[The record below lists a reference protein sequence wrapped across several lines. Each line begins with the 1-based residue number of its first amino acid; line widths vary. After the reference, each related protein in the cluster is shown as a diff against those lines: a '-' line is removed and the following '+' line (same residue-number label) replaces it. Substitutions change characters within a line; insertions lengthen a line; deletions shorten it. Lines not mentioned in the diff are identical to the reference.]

1 MAGSQL
7 DDADNITEGERL
19 GIEDTSIVDE
29 FEEDEI
35 SLEALEERLAEEE
48 REAEFDE
55 DGPVDT
61 QHGDGTAYYPLKA
74 QQQGLVYIPP
84 DDPPILPSDD
94 PQGIEIAAGFA
105 KESQFEDPRGEY
117 VPERLAGGDWDLQAR
132 IESVLHK
139 SSLTNQMS
147 DVRVQV
153 EDGIAYLS
161 GKVETL
167 DDIDVVCSVV
177 QEIDGVVDV
186 EEELI
191 VTSL

>member
-1 MAGSQL
+1 MPNPQLEDL
-7 DDADNITEGERL
+7 DDLRAGER
-19 GIEDTSIVDE
+19 IEADDTGRADGFPGE
-29 FEEDEI
+29 EI
-35 SLEALEERLAEEE
+35 SLEELEEELQAHA
-48 REAEFDE
+48 REAEFEE

-94 PQGIEIAAGFA
+94 LQGIEIAAGFG
-105 KESQFEDPRGEY
+105 KEVMYDDPRAEDT
-117 VPERLAGGDWDLQAR
+117 PDRLAGSNWDLQAR
-132 IESVLHK
+132 IETVLRK
-139 SSLTNQMS
+139 SSLTNQMNG
-147 DVRVQV
+147 VKVAV
-153 EDGIAYLS
+153 EDGTVYLS
-161 GKVETL
+161 GEVETL

-177 QEIDGVVDV
+177 QEIDGVADI

>member
-29 FEEDEI
+29 FEGDEI

-139 SSLTNQMS
+139 SSLTNQMG

-153 EDGIAYLS
+153 ADGIAYLS

>member
-7 DDADNITEGERL
+7 DDADNLTEGERL
-19 GIEDTSIVDE
+19 GIEDTEILDE
-29 FEEDEI
+29 FTEDEI
-35 SLEALEERLAEEE
+35 SYEELEEQLDEEE
-48 REAEFDE
+48 RAAEFEE

-74 QQQGLVYIPP
+74 QQQGLVYDPP

-94 PQGIEIAAGFA
+94 PEGIEIAAGFA
-105 KESQFEDPRGEY
+105 KETQFEDPRGEST
-117 VPERLAGGDWDLQAR
+117 PKRLAGGDWDLQAR
-132 IESVLHK
+132 IAAVLHK
-139 SSLTNQMS
+139 SSLTSQMT
-147 DVRVQV
+147 DVQV
-153 EDGIAYLS
+153 EVQDGIAYLS

-177 QEIDGVVDV
+177 EQVEGVVEV

>member
-19 GIEDTSIVDE
+19 GIEDTSVIDE
-29 FEEDEI
+29 FDEEEI

-74 QQQGLVYIPP
+74 QQQGLVYVPP

-105 KESQFEDPRGEY
+105 KESQFEDPRAED

-139 SSLTNQMS
+139 SSLTNQMTE
-147 DVRVQV
+147 VQVEV
-153 EDGIAYLS
+153 EDGIVYLS

-167 DDIDVVCSVV
+167 DDIDVVCAVV
-177 QEIDGVVDV
+177 QQIDGVVDV

>member
-7 DDADNITEGERL
+7 DDANNVTEGERIGL
-19 GIEDTSIVDE
+19 EDTSILDE
-29 FEEDEI
+29 FEGDEI
-35 SLEALEERLAEEE
+35 SFEAIEERMAELE

-84 DDPPILPSDD
+84 DDPPILPSDH
-94 PQGIEIAAGFA
+94 PEGIEIATGFA
-105 KESQFEDPRGEY
+105 KEAQFEDPRGEY

-132 IESVLHK
+132 VEAVLRK
-139 SSLTNQMS
+139 SSLTNQMT

-153 EDGIAYLS
+153 EDGIVYLS
-161 GKVETL
+161 GRVETL

-177 QEIDGVVDV
+177 QQIEGVDDV

>member
-1 MAGSQL
+1 MTGSQL
-7 DDADNITEGERL
+7 DDAANITEGERL
-19 GIEDTSIVDE
+19 GIEDTSVIDE
-29 FEEDEI
+29 FDEEEI

-61 QHGDGTAYYPLKA
+61 QHGDGTAYYPLEA
-74 QQQGLVYIPP
+74 QQQGLVYVPP

-105 KESQFEDPRGEY
+105 KESQFEDPRGED
-117 VPERLAGGDWDLQAR
+117 VPERLVGGDWDLQAR

-139 SSLTNQMS
+139 SSLTNQMTE
-147 DVRVQV
+147 VQVEV
-153 EDGIAYLS
+153 EDGIVYLS
-161 GKVETL
+161 GKVDTL
-167 DDIDVVCSVV
+167 DDIDVVCSVI
-177 QEIDGVVDV
+177 QQIDGVVDV

>member
-1 MAGSQL
+1 MASSQL

-19 GIEDTSIVDE
+19 GVDDTSIIDK
-29 FEEDEI
+29 FEEEEI
-35 SLEALEERLAEEE
+35 SLEELEEKLAEEE

-61 QHGDGTAYYPLKA
+61 QHGDGTAYYPLKS
-74 QQQGLVYIPP
+74 QQQGLVYDPP

-94 PQGIEIAAGFA
+94 PQGIEIATGFA
-105 KESQFEDPRGEY
+105 KESQLEDPRSEY
-117 VPERLAGGDWDLQAR
+117 VPERLAGGDWDLQGR
-132 IESVLHK
+132 IKSVLHK
-139 SSLTNQMS
+139 SSLTNQMTGIQ
-147 DVRVQV
+147 VQV
-153 EDGIAYLS
+153 QDGIAYLS

-177 QEIDGVVDV
+177 QQIEGVVDV

>member
-7 DDADNITEGERL
+7 DDANNITEGERL
-19 GIEDTSIVDE
+19 GLEDTTILDE
-29 FEEDEI
+29 FEEEEI

-74 QQQGLVYIPP
+74 QQQGLVYVPP

-132 IESVLHK
+132 IEAVLHK
-139 SSLTNQMS
+139 SSMTNQMT

-153 EDGIAYLS
+153 EDGVAYLS

-177 QEIDGVVDV
+177 QQIEGVVDV

>member
-7 DDADNITEGERL
+7 DDASNLTDGERL
-19 GIEDTSIVDE
+19 GLEDTTILDE
-29 FEEDEI
+29 FEGDEI
-35 SLEALEERLAEEE
+35 SFEAIEERLAEVE

-94 PQGIEIAAGFA
+94 PQQIQIAAGFA
-105 KESQFEDPRGEY
+105 KEAQFEDPRGEY
-117 VPERLAGGDWDLQAR
+117 VPERLAGGDWDLQGR
-132 IESVLHK
+132 VESVLRK

-147 DVRVQV
+147 DVRVKV
-153 EDGIAYLS
+153 EDGIVYLS
-161 GKVETL
+161 GEVDTL
-167 DDIDVVCSVV
+167 DDIDVVCSVI
-177 QEIDGVVDV
+177 QQIEGVEDV

>member
-1 MAGSQL
+1 MPNPQLEDL
-7 DDADNITEGERL
+7 DDLRAGARIEA
-19 GIEDTSIVDE
+19 EDTGRPDGFAGE
-29 FEEDEI
+29 EI
-35 SLEALEERLAEEE
+35 SLEELEEELQAQT

-84 DDPPILPSDD
+84 DEPPVLPSDN
-94 PQGIEIAAGFA
+94 PQGIEIAAGFG
-105 KESQFEDPRGEY
+105 KDLVFDDPRGEDT
-117 VPERLAGGDWDLQAR
+117 PDRLAGADWDLQAR
-132 IESVLHK
+132 IEAVLRK
-139 SSLTNQMS
+139 SSLTNQMT
-147 DVRVQV
+147 DIKVAV
-153 EDGIAYLS
+153 EDGIVYLS
-161 GKVETL
+161 GEVETL

-177 QEIDGVVDV
+177 QAIDGVEDV

>member
-19 GIEDTSIVDE
+19 GIEDTEILDE
-29 FEEDEI
+29 FAGDEI
-35 SLEALEERLAEEE
+35 SYEALEEQLAEEE
-48 REAEFDE
+48 RAAEFDE

-74 QQQGLVYIPP
+74 QQQGLVYDPP
-84 DDPPILPSDD
+84 DDPPVLPSDS

-105 KESQFEDPRGEY
+105 KETQFEDPRGEY
-117 VPERLAGGDWDLQAR
+117 VPERLAGGDWDIQAR
-132 IESVLHK
+132 IVAVLHK
-139 SSLTNQMS
+139 SSLTNQMTEI
-147 DVRVQV
+147 QV
-153 EDGIAYLS
+153 EVQDGIAYLS
-161 GKVETL
+161 GKVDTL
-167 DDIDVVCSVV
+167 DDIDVVCSVIE
-177 QEIDGVVDV
+177 QIEGVVDV

>member
-19 GIEDTSIVDE
+19 GIENTSVIDE
-29 FEEDEI
+29 FDEEEI

-48 REAEFDE
+48 RDAEFDE

-74 QQQGLVYIPP
+74 QQQGLVYVPP

-105 KESQFEDPRGEY
+105 KESQFEDPRGED

-139 SSLTNQMS
+139 SSLTNQMTE
-147 DVRVQV
+147 VWVEV
-153 EDGIAYLS
+153 EDGIVYLS

-177 QEIDGVVDV
+177 QQIDGVVDV

>member
-19 GIEDTSIVDE
+19 GIEDTSVVDE

-35 SLEALEERLAEEE
+35 SFEALEERLAEEE
-48 REAEFDE
+48 RAAEFDE

-74 QQQGLVYIPP
+74 QQQGLVYDPP

-94 PQGIEIAAGFA
+94 PQGIEMGVGFA
-105 KESQFEDPRGEY
+105 KEAQFEDPRGEY

-132 IESVLHK
+132 IVAVLHK
-139 SSLTNQMS
+139 SSLTNQMT
-147 DVRVQV
+147 DVQVQV
-153 EDGIAYLS
+153 EDGIVYLS
-161 GKVETL
+161 GRVDTL

-177 QEIDGVVDV
+177 EQVEGVVDV

>member
-7 DDADNITEGERL
+7 DDADNITVGERL
-19 GIEDTSIVDE
+19 GIEDTSILDE

-35 SLEALEERLAEEE
+35 SLEELDERLAAED

-84 DDPPILPSDD
+84 DDPPIMPSDD
-94 PQGIEIAAGFA
+94 PQGIEIAGGFA
-105 KESQFEDPRGEY
+105 KESQLEDPRGEY
-117 VPERLAGGDWDLQAR
+117 VPEQVAGGDWDLQAR
-132 IESVLHK
+132 IESVLRK
-139 SSLTNQMS
+139 SSMTNQMT
-147 DVRVQV
+147 DVRIQV
-153 EDGIAYLS
+153 EDGIVYLS
-161 GKVETL
+161 GQVETL

-177 QEIDGVVDV
+177 QNIEGVNDV

>member
-7 DDADNITEGERL
+7 DDADNLTEGERL
-19 GIEDTSIVDE
+19 GIEDTEILDE
-29 FEEDEI
+29 FTEDEI
-35 SLEALEERLAEEE
+35 SYEELEEQLDEEE
-48 REAEFDE
+48 RAAEFEE

-74 QQQGLVYIPP
+74 QQQGLVYDPP

-94 PQGIEIAAGFA
+94 PEGIEIAAGFA
-105 KESQFEDPRGEY
+105 KEAQFEDPRGMST
-117 VPERLAGGDWDLQAR
+117 PKRLAGGDWDIQAR
-132 IESVLHK
+132 IAAVLHK
-139 SSLTNQMS
+139 SSLTNQMTG
-147 DVRVQV
+147 VQV
-153 EDGIAYLS
+153 EVQDGIAYLS
-161 GKVETL
+161 GKVDTL

-177 QEIDGVVDV
+177 EQVEGVVGV

>member
-1 MAGSQL
+1 MPGSQL

-19 GIEDTSIVDE
+19 GIEDTSVLDE

-35 SLEALEERLAEEE
+35 SFEALEERLAEEE
-48 REAEFDE
+48 RAAEFDE

-61 QHGDGTAYYPLKA
+61 QHGNGTAYYPLKA
-74 QQQGLVYIPP
+74 QQQGLVYVPP

-94 PQGIEIAAGFA
+94 PQQIEMGVGFA
-105 KESQFEDPRGEY
+105 KEAQFEDPRGEY

-132 IESVLHK
+132 IVSVLHK
-139 SSLTNQMS
+139 SSLTNQMT
-147 DVRVQV
+147 DVQVQV
-153 EDGIAYLS
+153 EDGIVYLS
-161 GKVETL
+161 GRVDTL

-177 QEIDGVVDV
+177 EQVEGVVDV

>member
-19 GIEDTSIVDE
+19 GVEDTSVTDE
-29 FEEDEI
+29 FDDDEI
-35 SLEALEERLAEEE
+35 SLEELEERLAEKE
-48 REAEFDE
+48 RGAEFDE

-74 QQQGLVYIPP
+74 QQQGLVYVPP

-94 PQGIEIAAGFA
+94 LQGIEIAAGFG

-139 SSLTNQMS
+139 SSLTNQMTA
-147 DVRVQV
+147 VQVQV
-153 EDGIAYLS
+153 EDGIVYLS

-177 QEIDGVVDV
+177 QQIDGVADV

>member
-7 DDADNITEGERL
+7 DDADDITEGERL
-19 GIEDTSIVDE
+19 GLEDTSIVDE

-35 SLEALEERLAEEE
+35 SLEALEERLADEE
-48 REAEFDE
+48 RDAEFDE

-74 QQQGLVYIPP
+74 QQQGLVYVPP

-94 PQGIEIAAGFA
+94 PQGIEIAGGFA
-105 KESQFEDPRGEY
+105 KESQFEDPRGEH
-117 VPERLAGGDWDLQAR
+117 VPERVAGGDWDLQAR
-132 IESVLHK
+132 IASVLRK
-139 SSLTNQMS
+139 SSLTNQMT
-147 DVRVQV
+147 DVQVQV
-153 EDGIAYLS
+153 EDGVAYLS

-167 DDIDVVCSVV
+167 DDIDVVCSVI
-177 QEIDGVVDV
+177 QQIEGVVDV